1 MDFQEGWGPQG
12 LRGAAL
18 LRDDRTPSQNG
29 FLPAAV
35 RTGHM
40 PRLDWEGPVGTPP
53 PIIRPPELADAPA
66 AELVPSKP
74 RRPSGRGRRPAKGKA
89 SPRFAVLGA
98 GHGGLVMAG
107 HLAMM
112 GFSVNV
118 WNRGADRVEHIRMRG
133 SIELEGAIAG
143 EGRLALA
150 TTDLKEALRGADIV
164 MVAVPAH
171 AHAEVAA
178 AMAPFV
184 RDGQIVV
191 LNPGRTGGALEFR
204 HVFGEKGVTADVTIA
219 EAQTFLYTSRQIEP
233 TSAHVFDVKNEV
245 LLAALPSY
253 RTPEVLKAVRVA
265 YPQFIPGDNVLK
277 TGLDNIGAIFHPG
290 VMILNAGRIES
301 THGDFEYYLE
311 GITPSVA
318 TILESMDR
326 ERVAVAEALGIHA
339 HTAREWLYLVYH
351 SAGRDLYQ
359 AIQATPGYKGITA
372 PAHLNH
378 RYILEDVPMSLV
390 PMASLGEMLGV
401 KVPTIRTVIHLA
413 STIHGRDFWSEGRT
427 VERLGLKGMSVRDIR
442 LLVAGG
448 GP

>member
-1 MDFQEGWGPQG
+1 
-12 LRGAAL
+12 
-18 LRDDRTPSQNG
+18 
-29 FLPAAV
+29 
-35 RTGHM
+35 
-40 PRLDWEGPVGTPP
+40 
-53 PIIRPPELADAPA
+53 
-66 AELVPSKP
+66 
-74 RRPSGRGRRPAKGKA
+74 
-89 SPRFAVLGA
+89 
-98 GHGGLVMAG
+98 MAG

-118 WNRGADRVEHIRMRG
+118 WNRGPDRVEHLRMRG
-133 SIELEGAIAG
+133 SIELEGALSG
-143 EGRLALA
+143 EGALALA
-150 TTDLKEALRGADIV
+150 TTDLKEALDGVDIV
-164 MVAVPAH
+164 MVALPAT

-178 AMAPFV
+178 GMASLV
-184 RDGQIVV
+184 RDGQTVI
-191 LNPGRTGGALEFR
+191 LNPGRTGGALEVR
-204 HVFGEKGVTADVTIA
+204 HVFDQKGVTADVTIA
-219 EAQTFLYTSRQIEP
+219 EAQTFLYTSRQIDP

-245 LLAALPSY
+245 LVASLPSY
-253 RTPEVLKAVRVA
+253 RTPEVLKAVRAA

-290 VMILNAGRIES
+290 VMILNAGRVES

-351 SAGRDLYQ
+351 SPGRDLYQ

-390 PMASLGEMLGV
+390 PIASLGEMLGV
-401 KVPTIRTVIHLA
+401 RVPTIRAVIHLA
-413 STIHGRDFWSEGRT
+413 STIHGRDFWKEGRT

-448 GP
+448 TA